1 MEPIIN
7 ILEDICSQAAPASCW
22 TLILTAKGSCN
33 GLIEGKAFE
42 HGKGITIIPADMSWG
57 NLSCSQDFDGGI
69 IQIPESIVTDSDSP
83 VSEDFIRKVRET
95 PWLDLSAGS
104 SRDDL
109 KMASNYWFLIKEA
122 LHDDISPYAKS
133 EAMNLGIA
141 LIKFC
146 EKHYQ

>member
-7 ILEDICSQAAPASCW
+7 ILEDFCRQASPNSCW
-22 TLILTAKGSCN
+22 TLILVTKGSCS

-57 NLSCSQDFDGGI
+57 NLSWSQDFDGGI
-69 IQIPESIVTDSDSP
+69 VQIPESIVTGSGSP
-83 VSEDFIRKVRET
+83 VSADFIRKVRQT
-95 PWLDLSAGS
+95 PWLDLSA
-104 SRDDL
+104 DDRKDHL

-122 LHDDISPYAKS
+122 LHDDSNPYARS
-133 EAMNLGIA
+133 EARNLGIA